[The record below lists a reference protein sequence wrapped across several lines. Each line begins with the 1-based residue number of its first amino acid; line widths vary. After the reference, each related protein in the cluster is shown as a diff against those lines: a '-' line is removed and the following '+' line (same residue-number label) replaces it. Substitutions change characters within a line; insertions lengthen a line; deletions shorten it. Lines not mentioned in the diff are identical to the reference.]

1 MVLVGSMEV
10 CRQADMAA
18 EEVIEN
24 PASRSA
30 CSRKRETPRARP
42 EHLKPQSP
50 PSVRHFL
57 L

>member
-24 PASRSA
+24 PASRSVGNKKIKKLGLA
-30 CSRKRETPRARP
+30 
-42 EHLKPQSP
+42 
-50 PSVRHFL
+50 
-57 L
+57 